1 MFAIIVGYNSVSQSL
16 AESLISAGN
25 ELCILEKNHE
35 KTEYLWDQF
44 GSMIMHGDATQKEQL
59 EKAGINRPADVVF
72 ALTDDDGAN
81 LLICQAAKEIYN
93 VQQTVSV
100 VNDIKLRSL
109 FRVSKVDSIVDKNYF
124 MLKELENSVSDTAI
138 KHIVPIETSNTNLI
152 SINIPADSK
161 IVMNSTPIS
170 SLDLPENTLVCLVVR
185 DGTHMRPSNNLTLA
199 AEDQVIVASSS
210 SNETIIYNILTGV

>member
-1 MFAIIVGYNSVSQSL
+1 
-16 AESLISAGN
+16 
-25 ELCILEKNHE
+25 
-35 KTEYLWDQF
+35 
-44 GSMIMHGDATQKEQL
+44 
-59 EKAGINRPADVVF
+59 
-72 ALTDDDGAN
+72 
-81 LLICQAAKEIYN
+81 
-93 VQQTVSV
+93 
-100 VNDIKLRSL
+100 
-109 FRVSKVDSIVDKNYF
+109 

-185 DGTHMRPSNNLTLA
+185 DGTHIRPLNNLTLA